1 VVRRTQA
8 ERSAAMQQRL
18 LDATVSA
25 LVECGYRG
33 TTTLEVQK
41 RAEVSRG
48 ALLHHFTSRSELML
62 AAIDHLTRERLA
74 ALRELA
80 NQAPPQRAKR
90 VDWAVRVLW
99 SSFEGPMFSA
109 SLELWLAARSDDD
122 LRAALLPQERVLGKE
137 IDELA
142 ADLFG
147 PKLAARPRFRS
158 TMNVL
163 FDSMR
168 GASIRSALRTERSD
182 ERLIAG
188 WVQLVEGGLR

>member
-1 VVRRTQA
+1 VERRTQA

-48 ALLHHFTSRSELML
+48 ALLHHYTSRSELML

-74 ALRELA
+74 VLRDLA
-80 NQAPPQRAKR
+80 TQAPPQRAKR
-90 VDWAVRVLW
+90 VEWAVRVLW

-109 SLELWLAARSDDD
+109 SLELWLAARSDAD
-122 LRAALLPQERVLGKE
+122 LRAALIAQERLLGKE

-147 PKLAARPRFRS
+147 AKLAARPRFRA

-182 ERLIAG
+182 DRLITG
-188 WVQLVEGGLR
+188 WVHLVEEGLR